1 MIHFDILTC
10 GMDDFCHNALNL
22 IPLWSFLP
30 SFVVTFQSYVILT
43 AKKLK
48 LYSN

>member
-10 GMDDFCHNALNL
+10 GMDDFFHNALNY
-22 IPLWSFLP
+22 LWSFLS
-30 SFVVTFQSYVILT
+30 SFVVTFQSYVILI